1 MKEIPQISE
10 SESEVMRLLWE
21 KNPLTANEIIS
32 KLSGKMNWSDQTIK
46 TFINRLLNKEAIRF
60 EKSGRN
66 YSYYP
71 VISQDEYFKAEN
83 KTFLERVYK
92 GAANLLFSKFGCK
105 GYWRRRKKAVQID
118 DNWNYICKSTQSF
131 TSSIF
136 NGIFNAPAEKSY
148 GEAFISKAYKCTMAS
163 CICEATHDFFTISE
177 SDKYI

>member
-92 GAANLLFSKFGCK
+92 GAANLLFSKFLEEERLSEEEIDRLQRILEEKKK
-105 GYWRRRKKAVQID
+105 GGTD
-118 DNWNYICKSTQSF
+118 
-131 TSSIF
+131 
-136 NGIFNAPAEKSY
+136 
-148 GEAFISKAYKCTMAS
+148 
-163 CICEATHDFFTISE
+163 
-177 SDKYI
+177 